1 MGGVQGLEQK
11 LLRKHQLL
19 PLKFL
24 NCKSY
29 VESHNGQNNY
39 LLSRSISDRFLRRY
53 SQSLVVAVTSD
64 RNQSFSS
71 NHLLCGRLPIL
82 APTATPTFAE
92 PRNNVVYYPQQD
104 LKGVGFVGRRVQDP
118 QSFLLGQRS

>member
-64 RNQSFSS
+64 RSQSLSS

-92 PRNNVVYYPQQD
+92 SPPLD
-104 LKGVGFVGRRVQDP
+104 LLSP
-118 QSFLLGQRS
+118 LHSLLWPP